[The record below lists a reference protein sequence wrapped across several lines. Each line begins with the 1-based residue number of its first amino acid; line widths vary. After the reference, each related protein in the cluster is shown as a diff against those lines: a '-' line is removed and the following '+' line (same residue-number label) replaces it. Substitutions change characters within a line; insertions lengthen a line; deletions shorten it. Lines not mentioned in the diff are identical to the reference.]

1 MVAVIACTGKWES
14 GRACI
19 GMALARRL
27 LVLAVLRQCDS
38 FNEYN
43 F

>member
-1 MVAVIACTGKWES
+1 MV
-14 GRACI
+14 
-19 GMALARRL
+19 LAGRL
-27 LVLAVLRQCDS
+27 LVLAGRLLVLAGRLLVLASLRQCDS

>member
-1 MVAVIACTGKWES
+1 MDYTAEWDS

-19 GMALARRL
+19 GMVLAGRL
-27 LVLAVLRQCDS
+27 LVLATLRQCDS